1 MKANKVRIKLNFCT
15 YRTMDNIILLCLN
28 LLRPS
33 LWILSSNKYKVLK
46 KTKLKDFYTWRGK
59 KNFSKLFSSK
69 TPKQCMLN
77 FWRNIACCYWQY
89 LFTIHKWYLKRKK
102 KTIMREG
109 IDLSCLSARGPHKS
123 RWTGERNE
131 RGKCIK
137 RNVMAIIWQSKNA
150 TDFWRCINCS

>member
-15 YRTMDNIILLCLN
+15 YRTMDNIILVCLN

-59 KNFSKLFSSK
+59 KKFSKLFSSK

-77 FWRNIACCYWQY
+77 FWRNILLVSDSIYS
-89 LFTIHKWYLKRKK
+89 LFTSGIKRERTKQLC
-102 KTIMREG
+102 G
-109 IDLSCLSARGPHKS
+109 NWFLSCLSARWPHKS

>member
-28 LLRPS
+28 LLPSS

-77 FWRNIACCYWQY
+77 FWRNILLVTDSIYS
-89 LFTIHKWYLKRKK
+89 LFTSGIKGERTKQLCGELISKLFISAWAAQITLDRRKK
-102 KTIMREG
+102 
-109 IDLSCLSARGPHKS
+109 
-123 RWTGERNE
+123 WTGKMHKK
-131 RGKCIK
+131 KCYGYYL
-137 RNVMAIIWQSKNA
+137 AI
-150 TDFWRCINCS
+150 

>member
-15 YRTMDNIILLCLN
+15 YRTMDNIILVCLN
-28 LLRPS
+28 LLPPS

-59 KNFSKLFSSK
+59 KNFSKLLSSK

-77 FWRNIACCYWQY
+77 FWRNILLVTSVFILYTQ
-89 LFTIHKWYLKRKK
+89 LVS
-102 KTIMREG
+102 REKEQNNYVE
-109 IDLSCLSARGPHKS
+109 IDLSCFSARGPHKS

-131 RGKCIK
+131 QGKCIK